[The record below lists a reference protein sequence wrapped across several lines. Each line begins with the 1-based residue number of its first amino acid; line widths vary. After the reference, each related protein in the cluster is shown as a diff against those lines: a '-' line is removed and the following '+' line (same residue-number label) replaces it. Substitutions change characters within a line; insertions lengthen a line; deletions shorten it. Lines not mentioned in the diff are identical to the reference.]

1 MTDSSKTDRI
11 ITPRVLIVFA
21 IYLLLS
27 PIILFISAGTMKWSL
42 AWVYSVTTLAL
53 TVISRVFMIRKY
65 PDLAQE
71 RANYRNAEGVK
82 SWDRILGALVGLYG
96 NIAIFIVAGLD
107 KRFSWSPTIA
117 MHISIVAIVI
127 GIGIGFLLGYWA
139 MIENRYFSAVV
150 RIQNDRGHTVCTT
163 GPYHFIRHPGYAG
176 ALLVYLLTPLMLGS
190 LWTLIPSVLTSAL
203 LVART
208 ALEDK
213 TLQQELEGYVD
224 YAKET
229 RYRLIPGVW

>member
-1 MTDSSKTDRI
+1 MTDSSNTDNI
-11 ITPRVLIVFA
+11 INPRVLIRFA

-27 PIILFISAGTMKWSL
+27 PIILFISAGTVKWSL
-42 AWVYSVTTLAL
+42 AWVYSMTTIVL
-53 TVISRVFMIRKY
+53 TVISRIFMIRKY

-82 SWDRILGALVGLYG
+82 SWDRVLGALVGLYG

-107 KRFSWSPTIA
+107 KRFSWSPTIGLQ
-117 MHISIVAIVI
+117 ISILAIVI
-127 GIGIGFLLGYWA
+127 GIGIGFFLGYWA

-150 RIQNDRGHTVCTT
+150 RIQTDRGHTVCTT

-203 LVART
+203 LLART

>member
-1 MTDSSKTDRI
+1 MTDSSNTDNI
-11 ITPRVLIVFA
+11 INPRVLIRFA

-27 PIILFISAGTMKWSL
+27 PIILFISAGTVKWSL
-42 AWVYSVTTLAL
+42 AWVYSVTTIVL
-53 TVISRVFMIRKY
+53 TVISRIFMIRKY

-82 SWDRILGALVGLYG
+82 SWDRVLGALVGLYG

-107 KRFSWSPTIA
+107 KRFSWSPTIGLQ
-117 MHISIVAIVI
+117 ISILAIVI
-127 GIGIGFLLGYWA
+127 GIGIGFFLGYWA

-150 RIQNDRGHTVCTT
+150 RIQTDRGHTVCTT

-203 LVART
+203 LLART